1 MLICASCSALLIQE
15 AQKISNSYLNSNL
28 PPRMSLLKLRKVLV
42 SDKIANDC
50 LEAFKG
56 KGVEVT
62 YKPGLSKTELI
73 DIIPEYNGIIVRS
86 ATKVT
91 ADVIKAAVNL
101 EVCPYSLWK

>member
-1 MLICASCSALLIQE
+1 MG
-15 AQKISNSYLNSNL
+15 
-28 PPRMSLLKLRKVLV
+28 LLKLRKVLV

-50 LEAFKG
+50 LEVFKG

-73 DIIPEYNGIIVRS
+73 DIIPEFNGLIVRS

-91 ADVIKAAVNL
+91 AEVIKAAVNL
-101 EVCPYSLWK
+101 EVCLNSLR